1 MVAKRTGVFE
11 SLDPKVYFALLLI
24 PFALLGLAVYI
35 ADIVRDF
42 FGFKK
47 SIEKNSEKIVKY

>member
-1 MVAKRTGVFE
+1 M
-11 SLDPKVYFALLLI
+11 LLI
-24 PFALLGLAVYI
+24 PFALLDLAVYI
-35 ADIVRDF
+35 ADIVRDL